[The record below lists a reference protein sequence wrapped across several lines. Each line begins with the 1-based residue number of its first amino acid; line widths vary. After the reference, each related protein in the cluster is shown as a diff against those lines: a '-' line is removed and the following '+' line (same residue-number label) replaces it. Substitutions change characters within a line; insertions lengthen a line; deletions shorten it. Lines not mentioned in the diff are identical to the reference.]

1 MKVLLKYCFCFLGIG
16 LTQGI
21 GDGDIYDDSWALI
34 IGINDY
40 ENVPDL
46 HYAVEDAL
54 AIKNMLINEFNFS
67 RNNVRVLIDKEATQS
82 NINKEMSKLLK
93 SAGVN
98 DRVVFYFAGHGETE
112 ALGLEEVA
120 TGFLMPSDAD
130 VENLYFSAIP
140 MEDLRSISK
149 FSKAKHMLFLV
160 DACYS
165 GLAAVNTRGLSTNS
179 PNYIDKITREN
190 ARQIITAGQKD
201 EKVLEKDEWEHS
213 AFTKNLISGLKD
225 KKANSNGDDFI
236 TGSELGF
243 YLQEKVSLDT
253 ENSQTPQVKRLT
265 THEGEMIFLSKSEK
279 TKQKTDYELDLK
291 KLILELEQL
300 KVNQEIVKKNVR
312 VIKPGSIGLYAR
324 NPSQE
329 VMIVRIFYRPSGL
342 AYEAKFKLNINA
354 SDEMSWSK
362 VSLIEIDD
370 VLEIQ
375 GETITGIYNYDTG
388 TVE

>member
-1 MKVLLKYCFCFLGIG
+1 MRVLLKYCFCFLGLG
-16 LTQGI
+16 LTQSI
-21 GDGDIYDDSWALI
+21 GDGDIYDNSWALI

-82 NINKEMSKLLK
+82 NINREMSKLLK
-93 SAGVN
+93 SADVN

-140 MEDLRSISK
+140 MEDLRNVSK

-213 AFTKNLISGLKD
+213 AFTKNLLSGLKD

-236 TGSELGF
+236 TASELGF

-300 KVNQEIVKKNVR
+300 KANQEVVKKNVR

-329 VMIVRIFYRPSGL
+329 VMIVKVRNSPPL
-342 AYEAKFKLNINA
+342 AYEAKIKLNIEA
-354 SDEMSWSK
+354 SDELSWSR
-362 VSLIEIDD
+362 VTVLNIED
-370 VLEIQ
+370 VLEIP
-375 GETITGIYNYDTG
+375 GESKIGIYNYETG
-388 TVE
+388 NVD

>member
-253 ENSQTPQVKRLT
+253 ENSQTPQVKRLS
-265 THEGEMIFLSKSEK
+265 THEGEMIFLAKSEK
-279 TKQKTDYELDLK
+279 TKQKTDYDLDLK